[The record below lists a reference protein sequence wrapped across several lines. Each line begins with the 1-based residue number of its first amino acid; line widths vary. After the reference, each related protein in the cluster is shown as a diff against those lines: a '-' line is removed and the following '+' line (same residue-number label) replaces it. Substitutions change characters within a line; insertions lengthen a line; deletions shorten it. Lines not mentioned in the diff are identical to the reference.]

1 MFRSGDFLTL
11 DKEYASFRQTLSENL
26 VLPHALPIVV
36 NGLSAGAE
44 LAFFLIAIRDAL
56 RFSGGAPALV
66 LVESEA
72 VAEKTVK
79 ALQDDGIRAMHYK
92 ERDLVFHN
100 ITASH
105 DTERERLSVLCALL
119 SGECECVVATLYS
132 ASLVTLP
139 ISLLETHSIDLSLGV
154 EIPPETLAR
163 TLDALGFVRVDMVE
177 SAGQFSSRGGILD
190 LYTEAQSEP
199 VRIEFFGDEIDR
211 MEHFDPLTQR
221 VSKPCER
228 LTLRPAEEVLISEEG
243 RERMLA
249 VQKKL
254 LERATES
261 ETRAK
266 LAREYEMTKEGLAL
280 PFRDKYLGILYPQHT
295 TLFDYLHAVC
305 ERIGALRYPLFIRG
319 TQGVKEGFE
328 KRESLY
334 RGEGETMLSLG
345 LLTKDCTHY
354 VNNSEHFNRI
364 CAENLA
370 IHINPFSG
378 GVGTLRT
385 SGLFGFRSRRTV
397 AYGDSPAL
405 LLEDVR
411 TLIKGKYRIV
421 IVTENARGV
430 ASLLQTLTAEG
441 VNALPLKEG
450 ASPKDLQA
458 GMVYVTEG
466 NLEEG
471 FELISARVAL
481 LSMVRDSVREVLRQK
496 RRNRT
501 LKKIGGAS
509 EKLMSYADLS
519 VGDYVVHQNYGIGL
533 FLGIETV
540 KVDGVARDYITIQ
553 YAGTDRL
560 LVPCE
565 RLEVIG
571 KYIGKRDESGQIKL
585 SSMGGGEWKRQ
596 KSRAKSAVQDIAK
609 ELIALYAKRQRT
621 PGFAF
626 PDECEMER
634 EFAEGFEF
642 EETESQLIAI
652 EEILSDMKKPTPM
665 NRLLCGDVGF
675 GKTEVALRAAFK
687 AVVAGKQVA
696 ILVPTTILALQHY
709 QTTLSRMRGY
719 AVNIEMLSRFC
730 TPKAQEKILRATAR
744 GEVDILIGTHKLLSK
759 NLKFRD
765 LGLLIVDE
773 EQRFG
778 VAQKEK
784 LKAIAGNVDVL
795 TLSATPIPRTLNMA
809 LGGISDMSI
818 LDEAPSDRRPVQT
831 YVLEHDDG
839 ILHEAIRRELD
850 REGQV
855 LYLYNKVE
863 DIDLVAGK
871 IERAFPNARVTY
883 AHGQMDREEL
893 EEIWQMLVRGEI
905 DILVC
910 TTIIETGVDL
920 PSANTLIIENAD
932 RMGLSQLHQIR
943 GRVGRSAR
951 QAYAYF
957 TYRAGKM
964 LSEVATKRLNAI
976 RAYAEFGAGF
986 KIALCDLEIRGA
998 GNLLGTEQHGHI
1010 ESVGY
1015 DLYIKLLNEAV
1026 LEEQGITPPPER
1038 ECHIDLHLDAILPE
1052 FYIKSEACRMEMYK
1066 KISLIE
1072 SEQDMRDVT
1081 DEFLDRF
1088 GDLPRASENLI
1099 FISYIRSTLARAGIT
1114 RVSERAGVLVFTLG
1128 ACDLATCAEVLADVE
1143 GLTMRSSPESQL
1155 TLRPKKGERTLNAAV
1170 RVARAFE
1177 RHSQKAE
1184 NERAKA

>member
-1 MFRSGDFLTL
+1 MFCSGDFFSL

-26 VLPHALPIVV
+26 ALPHALPIVV

-44 LAFFLIAIRDAL
+44 LAFFLIAVRDAL
-56 RFSGGAPALV
+56 RFSGSAPVLV

-72 VAEKTVK
+72 VGEKTAK
-79 ALQDDGIRAMHYK
+79 ALQDSGIRAMHYK

-105 DTERERLSVLCALL
+105 DTERERLLVLSALL
-119 SGECECVVATLYS
+119 SGECQCVVATLYA
-132 ASLVTLP
+132 ASLITLP
-139 ISLLETHSIDLSLGV
+139 VALLQKHSVDLSLGV
-154 EIPPETLAR
+154 EIPPVTLAR
-163 TLDALGFVRVDMVE
+163 TLDTLGFIRVDMVE
-177 SAGQFSSRGGILD
+177 SAGQFSVRGGIVD
-190 LYTEAQSEP
+190 IYTEAQSEP

-211 MEHFDPLTQR
+211 MEYFNPITQR

-228 LTLRPAEEVLISEEG
+228 LTLRPAEEVLVGEEG

-254 LERATES
+254 LDKATES
-261 ETRAK
+261 DVRAK
-266 LAREYEMTKEGLAL
+266 ITREYEMTKEGLSL
-280 PFRDKYLGILYPQHT
+280 PFRDKYLGILYPEHT
-295 TLFDYLHAVC
+295 TLFDYLTTRC
-305 ERIGALRYPLFIRG
+305 ESLGAPRFPIFIRG
-319 TQGVKEGFE
+319 TQGVRESLE
-328 KRESLY
+328 KREALI

-345 LLTKDCTHY
+345 AISKDCAHY
-354 VNNSEHFNRI
+354 VNNYEHFSRI
-364 CAENLA
+364 CADNLA

-378 GVGTLRT
+378 GVGTMRT

-397 AYGDSPAL
+397 AYGDSPTL

-411 TLIKGKYRIV
+411 TLIKGKYRTV
-421 IVTENARGV
+421 IVTESERGV
-430 ASLLQTLTAEG
+430 TSLLETLQGEG
-441 VNALPLKEG
+441 IMALPLPEG
-450 ASPKDLQA
+450 FSPKALQSGA
-458 GMVYVTEG
+458 VYVTHG
-466 NLEEG
+466 ALEEG
-471 FELISARVAL
+471 FELISARLAV
-481 LSMVRDSVREVLRQK
+481 LSMVRDSVREVIRQR
-496 RRNRT
+496 RRNRAI
-501 LKKIGGAS
+501 KKVGGAS
-509 EKLMSYADLS
+509 EKLMSYADLT

-571 KYIGKRDESGQIKL
+571 KYIGKRDENGQIKL
-585 SSMGGGEWKRQ
+585 SSMGGGDWKRQ
-596 KSRAKSAVQDIAK
+596 KSRAKSAVRDIAK

-621 PGFAF
+621 PGYAF
-626 PDECEMER
+626 PEDCEMER

-642 EETESQLIAI
+642 EETDSQLVAI
-652 EEILSDMKKPTPM
+652 DEILSDMKKPVPM

-719 AVNIEMLSRFC
+719 AVNVEMLSRFC
-730 TPKAQEKILRATAR
+730 TPKQQEKILRATAR

-784 LKAIAGNVDVL
+784 LKALAGNVDVL

-831 YVLEHDDG
+831 YVLEHDEG
-839 ILHEAIRRELD
+839 ILYEAIRRELD

-855 LYLYNKVE
+855 LYLYNKTE
-863 DIDLVAGK
+863 DIDLVAGR
-871 IERAFPNARVTY
+871 IEKAFPSARVTY
-883 AHGQMDREEL
+883 AHGQMDREDL

-920 PSANTLIIENAD
+920 PGANTLIIENAD

-957 TYRAGKM
+957 TYRPGKL

-1026 LEEQGITPPPER
+1026 LEEQGVTPPPMR
-1038 ECHIDLHLDAILPE
+1038 ECHVDLRLDAILPDS
-1052 FYIKSEACRMEMYK
+1052 YIQSEACRMEMYK

-1072 SEQDMRDVT
+1072 SEKDMRDVT

-1088 GDLPRASENLI
+1088 GELPRASENLI
-1099 FISYIRSTLARAGIT
+1099 FISYVRATLARAGIT
-1114 RVSERAGVLVFTLG
+1114 RVTEKSGVLMLSLG
-1128 ACDLATCAEVLADVE
+1128 ECDLAVCADVLSEVE
-1143 GLTMRSSPESQL
+1143 GVVMRSSPEPHL
-1155 TLRPKKGERTLNAAV
+1155 TLRVRKGERILSAAV
-1170 RVARAFE
+1170 RIARAFE
-1177 RHSQKAE
+1177 AHAAQSTT
-1184 NERAKA
+1184 

>member
-1 MFRSGDFLTL
+1 MITLGDFLSL

-26 VLPHALPIVV
+26 ALPHALPIVV

-44 LAFFLIAIRDAL
+44 NAFFLAAVKDAL
-56 RFSGGAPALV
+56 RFGGGACVLV
-66 LVESEA
+66 LVENET
-72 VAEKTVK
+72 VAERTTR
-79 ALQDDGIRAMHYK
+79 LFQETDIRAMHYK
-92 ERDLVFHN
+92 ERDLIFHN

-105 DTERERLSVLCALL
+105 DTERERLFVLSEILEGRCD
-119 SGECECVVATLYS
+119 CVVCTLYA
-132 ASLVTLP
+132 ASLITLP
-139 ISLLETHSIDLSLGV
+139 TERLKSLSLTLTLGC
-154 EIPPETLAR
+154 EIAPNALAH
-163 TLDALGFVRVDMVE
+163 TLDRLGFVRVDMVE
-177 SAGQFSSRGGILD
+177 SAGQFAMRGGIVD
-190 LYTEAQSEP
+190 LFTEAQNDP
-199 VRIEFFGDEIDR
+199 VRIEFFGDEVDR
-211 MEHFDPLTQR
+211 MEFFDPLTQR
-221 VSKPCER
+221 VRER
-228 LTLRPAEEVLISEEG
+228 CDTLHLRPAEEVLVDEAA

-249 VQKKL
+249 VQEKLIKKATDPEL
-254 LERATES
+254 L
-261 ETRAK
+261 AK
-266 LAREYEMTKEGLAL
+266 LSREYSMTKGGLSLA
-280 PFRDKYLGILYPQHT
+280 FRDKYLGLIYPEHT
-295 TLFDYLHAVC
+295 TLFDYLAQRQSCV
-305 ERIGALRYPLFIRG
+305 GATRYPLFLRG
-319 TQGVKEGFE
+319 TQATVDALT
-328 KRESLY
+328 KRESVY

-345 LLTKDCTHY
+345 AITKECAHY
-354 VNNSEHFNRI
+354 VKNSEHFSEM
-364 CAENLA
+364 CVKNLP

-378 GVGTLRT
+378 GVGTIRT

-397 AYGDSPAL
+397 AYGDNPKML
-405 LLEDVR
+405 FDDVA
-411 TLIKGKYRIV
+411 TLVKGKYRIL
-421 IVTENARGV
+421 IVTESERGTV
-430 ASLLQTLTAEG
+430 SLVESLTEQG
-441 VNALPLKEG
+441 FTALPLPKD
-450 ASPKDLQA
+450 ASPKNLTPSS
-458 GMVYVTEG
+458 VYVTSG
-466 NLEEG
+466 TLEEG
-471 FELISARVAL
+471 FELISARVCV
-481 LSMVRDSVREVLRQK
+481 LSMVRDTVREVLRAK
-496 RRNRT
+496 RRARIT
-501 LKKIGGAS
+501 KKVKGSS
-509 EKLMSYADLS
+509 ERLMSYADLS
-519 VGDYVVHQNYGIGL
+519 LGDYVVHQNYGIGL

-540 KVDGVARDYITIQ
+540 KVDGACRDYITIQ
-553 YAGTDRL
+553 YAGTDKL

-571 KYIGKRDESGQIKL
+571 KYIGKRDEDGQIKL
-585 SSMGGGEWKRQ
+585 SRMGGNEWKRQ
-596 KSRAKSAVQDIAK
+596 KAKAKGAAQNIAK

-626 PDECEMER
+626 PEDSELER

-642 EETESQLIAI
+642 EETDSQLVAI
-652 EEILSDMKKPTPM
+652 DEILSDMKKPTPM

-709 QTTLSRMRGY
+709 QTALSRMRGY

-730 TPKAQEKILRATAR
+730 TPKNQERILRAVKR

-759 NLKFRD
+759 NIEFRD

-778 VAQKEK
+778 VSQKEK
-784 LKAIAGNVDVL
+784 LKALAGNVDVL

-831 YVLEHDDG
+831 YVLEHDEG
-839 ILHEAIRRELD
+839 IIYEAIRRELD
-850 REGQV
+850 RDGQV
-855 LYLYNKVE
+855 LYLYNRIE
-863 DIDLVAGK
+863 DIDITSSR
-871 IERAFPNARVTY
+871 IERAFPDARVTY
-883 AHGQMDREEL
+883 AHGQMDRVEL

-957 TYRAGKM
+957 TYRPGKA
-964 LSEVATKRLNAI
+964 LSEIATKRLSAI

-1038 ECHIDLHLDAILPE
+1038 ECHIDLRLDAIIPDT
-1052 FYIKSEACRMEMYK
+1052 YITSESARMEMYK

-1072 SEQDMRDVT
+1072 TDKDARDVT

-1088 GDLPRASENLI
+1088 GELPRASENLI
-1099 FISYIRSTLARAGIT
+1099 SISYTRSTLARHGIT
-1114 RVSERAGVLVFTLG
+1114 RVGERAGVLVFTLG
-1128 ACDLATCAEVLADVE
+1128 DTDLSLCAEVMGNVPT
-1143 GLTMRSSPESQL
+1143 LTLRSSPEPHL
-1155 TLRPKKGERTLNAAV
+1155 TLRPQKGEGALSAAV

-1177 RHSQKAE
+1177 KLEQT
-1184 NERAKA
+1184 NT

>member
-1 MFRSGDFLTL
+1 MFCSGDTLSL
-11 DKEYASFRQTLSENL
+11 DKEYASFRQVLSEQL
-26 VLPHALPIVV
+26 ALPHALPIVV

-44 LAFFLIAIRDAL
+44 LAFFLISIRDAL
-56 RFSGGAPALV
+56 RFSGDAPVLL

-72 VAEKTVK
+72 VGERTTK
-79 ALQDDGIRAMHYK
+79 ALQNAGIGAMHFK

-105 DTERERLSVLCALL
+105 DTERERLLVLSEIL
-119 SGECECVVATLYS
+119 SGTCRVVVSTLYA

-139 ISLLETHSIDLSLGV
+139 ISLLEKHSITLSLGV
-154 EIPPETLAR
+154 EIAPRTLAK

-177 SAGQFSSRGGILD
+177 SAGQFSMRGGILD

-211 MEHFDPLTQR
+211 MEFFDPISQR
-221 VSKPCER
+221 VSHPCET

-243 RERMLA
+243 RARMLA

-254 LERATES
+254 LDRATES
-261 ETRAK
+261 DIRAK
-266 LAREYEMTKEGLAL
+266 LTREYEMTKEGLSL
-280 PFRDKYLGILYPQHT
+280 PFRDKYLGILYPEHT
-295 TLFDYLHAVC
+295 TLFDYLNTAR
-305 ERIGALRYPLFIRG
+305 ERAGALRYPIFIRG
-319 TQGVKEGFE
+319 TQGVNEGLE
-328 KRESLY
+328 KRETLY
-334 RGEGETMLSLG
+334 RSESETMLSLG
-345 LLTKDCTHY
+345 VATKECTYY
-354 VNNSEHFNRI
+354 VNNSEYFSKV
-364 CAENLA
+364 CSENLP

-378 GVGTLRT
+378 GVGTMRT

-411 TLIKGKYRIV
+411 TLIKGKYRII
-421 IVTENARGV
+421 IVSENERGI
-430 ASLLQTLTAEG
+430 ASLAESLQNEGITAIPLRED
-441 VNALPLKEG
+441 VPLKNLESGQVYLTQG
-450 ASPKDLQA
+450 A
-458 GMVYVTEG
+458 
-466 NLEEG
+466 LEEG
-471 FELISARVAL
+471 FELISARIAV
-481 LSMVRDSVREVLRQK
+481 LSMVRDTVREVLRQK

-540 KVDGVARDYITIQ
+540 KVDGVSRDYITIQ

-571 KYIGKRDESGQIKL
+571 KYIGKRDENGQIKL

-596 KSRAKSAVQDIAK
+596 KSRAKSAVQNIAK
-609 ELIALYAKRQRT
+609 ELIALYARRQRT
-621 PGFAF
+621 PGYAF
-626 PDECEMER
+626 PEDCEMER

-642 EETESQLIAI
+642 EETDSQLVAI
-652 EEILSDMKKPTPM
+652 DEILSDMKKPTPM

-730 TPKAQEKILRATAR
+730 TPKQQEKILRATAR

-759 NLKFRD
+759 ELKFRD

-778 VAQKEK
+778 VSQKEK
-784 LKAIAGNVDVL
+784 LKALAGNVDVL

-831 YVLEHDDG
+831 YVLEHDEG
-839 ILHEAIRRELD
+839 IIYEAIRRELD

-855 LYLYNKVE
+855 LYLYNRIE
-863 DIDLVAGK
+863 DIDLVAGR
-871 IERAFPNARVTY
+871 IERAFPNARVTF
-883 AHGQMDREEL
+883 AHGQMEREEL

-905 DILVC
+905 DIIVC

-920 PSANTLIIENAD
+920 PTANTLIIENAD
-932 RMGLSQLHQIR
+932 RMGLAQLHQIR

-957 TYRAGKM
+957 TYRPGKM

-1026 LEEQGITPPPER
+1026 LEEQGVTLPPQR
-1038 ECHIDLHLDAILPE
+1038 ECHIDLHLDAILPDY
-1052 FYIKSEACRMEMYK
+1052 YISSEACRMEMYK

-1072 SEQDMRDVT
+1072 TSDDARDVT

-1088 GDLPRASENLI
+1088 GELPRASENLI
-1099 FISYIRSTLARAGIT
+1099 SISYVRATLARAGIT
-1114 RVSERAGVLVFTLG
+1114 RVTERAGVLTFLLG
-1128 ACDLATCAEVLADVE
+1128 ECDLVLCAEVLADVE
-1143 GLTMRSSPESQL
+1143 GLVMRSSPETSL
-1155 TLRPKKGERTLNAAV
+1155 TLRQKKGESALNGAV

-1177 RHSQKAE
+1177 AHAQSEAT
-1184 NERAKA
+1184 

>member
-1 MFRSGDFLTL
+1 MFCSGDFFSL
-11 DKEYASFRQTLSENL
+11 DKEYASFRQVLSEQL
-26 VLPHALPIVV
+26 ALPHALPIVV

-44 LAFFLIAIRDAL
+44 LAFFLISIRDAL
-56 RFSGGAPALV
+56 RFSAGAPVLV

-79 ALQDDGIRAMHYK
+79 ALQDADIPALHFK

-105 DTERERLSVLCALL
+105 DTERERLLVLSELL
-119 SGECECVVATLYS
+119 WGKCRCVVSTLYA

-139 ISLLETHSIDLSLGV
+139 ISLLEEHSISLALGV
-154 EIPPETLAR
+154 EIAPRTLAK

-177 SAGQFSSRGGILD
+177 SAGQFSMRGGILD

-211 MEHFDPLTQR
+211 MEYFDPITQR
-221 VSKPCER
+221 VSHPCES
-228 LTLRPAEEVLISEEG
+228 LTLRPAEEVLVGEEG
-243 RERMLA
+243 RARMLA
-249 VQKKL
+249 VQKKML
-254 LERATES
+254 DRATDS
-261 ETRAK
+261 DLRFK
-266 LAREYEMTKEGLAL
+266 LTREYEMTKEGLSL
-280 PFRDKYLGILYPQHT
+280 PFRDKYLGILYPEHT
-295 TLFDYLHAVC
+295 TLFDYLDIVTQRN
-305 ERIGALRYPLFIRG
+305 EALRYPIFIRG
-319 TQGVKEGFE
+319 TQGVNENLE
-328 KRESLY
+328 KREAIY
-334 RGEGETMLSLG
+334 RGEGETLISLG
-345 LLTKDCTHY
+345 AISKECAHY
-354 VNNSEHFNRI
+354 VNNSEHFNHI
-364 CAENLA
+364 CSKNLA

-378 GVGTLRT
+378 GVGTIRT

-421 IVTENARGV
+421 IVTENERGV
-430 ASLLQTLTAEG
+430 ASLLQTLQQEG
-441 VNALPLKEG
+441 ITALPLTEKMTPRDLEG
-450 ASPKDLQA
+450 
-458 GMVYVTEG
+458 GIVYLTQG
-466 NLEEG
+466 TLEEG
-471 FELISARVAL
+471 FELISARLAV
-481 LSMVRDSVREVLRQK
+481 LSMVRDSVREVLRAK

-519 VGDYVVHQNYGIGL
+519 IGDYVVHQNYGIGL

-571 KYIGKRDESGQIKL
+571 KYIGKRDENGQIKL

-596 KSRAKSAVQDIAK
+596 KSRAKSAVQNIAK

-626 PDECEMER
+626 PEDCEMER

-642 EETESQLIAI
+642 EETDSQLVAI
-652 EEILSDMKKPTPM
+652 DEILSDMKKPTPM

-719 AVNIEMLSRFC
+719 AVNVEMLSRFC
-730 TPKAQEKILRATAR
+730 TPKQQEKILRATAR

-759 NLKFRD
+759 ELKFRD

-778 VAQKEK
+778 VSQKEK
-784 LKAIAGNVDVL
+784 LKALAGNVDVL

-831 YVLEHDDG
+831 YVLEHDEG
-839 ILHEAIRRELD
+839 VLYEAIRRELD
-850 REGQV
+850 RGGQV
-855 LYLYNKVE
+855 LYLYNRIE
-863 DIDLVAGK
+863 EIDLVASR
-871 IERAFPNARVTY
+871 IEKAFPTARITY

-920 PSANTLIIENAD
+920 PTANTLIIENAD

-957 TYRAGKM
+957 TYRPGKM

-1026 LEEQGITPPPER
+1026 LEEQGITPPPQR
-1038 ECHIDLHLDAILPE
+1038 ECHIDLHLDAILPDY
-1052 FYIKSEACRMEMYK
+1052 YIGSEACRMEMYK

-1072 SEQDMRDVT
+1072 TSKDCRDVT

-1088 GDLPRASENLI
+1088 GDLPRPSENLI
-1099 FISYIRSTLARAGIT
+1099 SISYVRATLARVGII
-1114 RVSERAGVLVFTLG
+1114 RVTERAGVLTFILG
-1128 ACDLATCAEVLADVE
+1128 ECDLTLCAEVLSHVE
-1143 GLTMRSSPESQL
+1143 GLVMRSSPEPCL
-1155 TLRPKKGERTLNAAV
+1155 TLRQKKGESTLSGAV

-1177 RHSQKAE
+1177 MYEAQGEATT
-1184 NERAKA
+1184 